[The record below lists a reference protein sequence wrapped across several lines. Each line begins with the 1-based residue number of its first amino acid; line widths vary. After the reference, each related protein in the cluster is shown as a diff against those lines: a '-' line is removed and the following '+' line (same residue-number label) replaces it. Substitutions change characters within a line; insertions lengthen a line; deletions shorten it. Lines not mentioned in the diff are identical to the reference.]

1 MKVLDCRCEHGFAI
15 PEAETTACLRERCQK
30 ATAGTSPT
38 RSMIPKLASATVT
51 SAILRCAGLPTS
63 ASVMPSSLR
72 FRIGSSTC
80 CYSDG
85 ASAPEERPPITA
97 IDSRWGI
104 AGSFLTV
111 NTVRDLAPVG
121 EDRLR
126 PRALIAREV
135 FVEEQLPPES
145 DPRGRQRRHRAE
157 DHFSTVRM
165 DLRIVIISNGSAYI
179 RTA

>member
-111 NTVRDLAPVG
+111 NTVRDLAPIG
-121 EDRLR
+121 EGEFGIVTGCARERSSRERCLSKNSFR
-126 PRALIAREV
+126 PRAIFAGV
-135 FVEEQLPPES
+135 S
-145 DPRGRQRRHRAE
+145 GD
-157 DHFSTVRM
+157 
-165 DLRIVIISNGSAYI
+165 IVLKIIFRPSEWTCG
-179 RTA
+179 